1 MTFRSYEFCVLA
13 TVMALIG
20 CAGRP
25 SLLPNSDKSLRKT
38 STQFAADAAKRQPY
52 KADAPRGGTIQARAQ
67 VGYMLDRIEI
77 VNLSD
82 AYWSNIEVW
91 VNKKYVVFVPTMEKG
106 KLEVLP
112 FQMIFDDGG
121 NSFPTDNS
129 KIRVE
134 SVELYKDGK
143 MYDVTTKLAD

>member
-1 MTFRSYEFCVLA
+1 
-13 TVMALIG
+13 
-20 CAGRP
+20 
-25 SLLPNSDKSLRKT
+25 
-38 STQFAADAAKRQPY
+38 
-52 KADAPRGGTIQARAQ
+52 
-67 VGYMLDRIEI
+67 
-77 VNLSD
+77 
-82 AYWSNIEVW
+82 
-91 VNKKYVVFVPTMEKG
+91 MEKG